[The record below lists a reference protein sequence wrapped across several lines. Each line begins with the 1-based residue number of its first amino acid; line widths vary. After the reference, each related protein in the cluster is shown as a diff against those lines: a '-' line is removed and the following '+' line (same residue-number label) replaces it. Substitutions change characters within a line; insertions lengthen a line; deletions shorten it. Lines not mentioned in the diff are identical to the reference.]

1 MGSGEEGFGI
11 GSILCGVVCCD
22 VMWVWTGCV
31 VQSTGFSWSL
41 DGLNGLVLGQER
53 RDGVDVYVCG
63 CASSITLRD
72 RH

>member
-41 DGLNGLVLGQER
+41 DGLNGLVLGLER
-53 RDGVDVYVCG
+53 RDGVDVCVWLCVFNHT
-63 CASSITLRD
+63 A
-72 RH
+72 